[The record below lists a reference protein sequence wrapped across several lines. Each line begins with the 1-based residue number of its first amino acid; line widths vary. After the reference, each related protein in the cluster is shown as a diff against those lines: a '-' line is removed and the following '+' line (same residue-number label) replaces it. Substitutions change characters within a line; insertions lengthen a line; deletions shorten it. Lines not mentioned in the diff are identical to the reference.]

1 MGLYAFVSQ
10 VIPYTDSSLERL
22 YSYGRAL
29 LPHLAWDRAP
39 VHLGDD
45 VELEFYRLQQTSS
58 GVVSLGDDDITVA
71 GPVAVGT
78 GDPEEDKA
86 PLSEIINSLN
96 ERFGT
101 EFTDTERLFL
111 EQVHQD
117 AVDRDDIRETA
128 RANPFD
134 KFTVG
139 VGPQLPK
146 LMIQRMADNDELV
159 TRCLNDPDFGKIV
172 FDGLLRRHLRSRH
185 NPTNRHVS
193 QAGDAGTAVGA
204 PSMPSLLAAR
214 ARSQRSG

>member
-10 VIPYTDSSLERL
+10 IIPYTDSSLERL

-29 LPHLAWDRAP
+29 LPHLTWDRAP
-39 VHLGDD
+39 VRLHDD
-45 VELEFYRLQQTSS
+45 VELEFYRLQQTST
-58 GVVSLGDDDITVA
+58 GVISLGDDDITVA
-71 GPVAVGT
+71 GPAAVGT
-78 GDPEEDKA
+78 GDPEEDKV
-86 PLSEIINSLN
+86 PLAEIINSLN

-101 EFTDTERLFL
+101 EFTDTEHLFL

-134 KFTVG
+134 KFSVG
-139 VGPQLPK
+139 VGPRLPR

-172 FDGLLRRHLRSRH
+172 FDGLAARHLRSRH
-185 NPTNRHVS
+185 RPTSSHLIK
-193 QAGDAGTAVGA
+193 QATPVR
-204 PSMPSLLAAR
+204 PSAR
-214 ARSQRSG
+214 CGLI